1 MFLQPY
7 LYFNGFCEEA
17 LKLYGKVLGAEVIFM
32 MRYKENPD
40 PQSKSCMAPG
50 TEEKIMHANVKVRD
64 TEIMMSDGHC
74 TGELPK
80 FDGISLTINVSAGE
94 AEKIFN
100 QLGEGG
106 KVQLPLCE
114 TFFAEKFGMVAD
126 KFGVSWLLLAAKPPA

>member
-7 LYFNGFCEEA
+7 LIFNGHCEEA
-17 LKLYGKVLGAEVIFM
+17 LKFYGKVLGAEATFM
-32 MRYKENPD
+32 MRYDESPD
-40 PQSKSCMAPG
+40 LQSKACMTPG
-50 TEEKIMHANVKVRD
+50 TEKKIMHASVKIRD

-80 FDGISLTINVSAGE
+80 FDGFSLTINVSSGE

-106 KVQLPLCE
+106 KVELPLCE

-126 KFGVSWLLLAAKPPA
+126 KFGVPWLLLAKKQN